1 MPTLS
6 ELVSWMSNPDVS
18 RILITILLGYLIL
31 LWVSLIIW
39 TTKDIISRTNNV
51 IYQLISIA
59 LVVMLNIFGLL
70 IYLGIRPSKTLI
82 EKFFE
87 DLEYEALA
95 QATKIKKDEKEKGKK
110 TRRKRKPRK
119 KKTRSRSKS
128 KSSKKSSKEQT
139 EKKKT
144 TGKKKSTGRKKRK
157 STKKKK

>member
-6 ELVSWMSNPDVS
+6 ELVSWVSNPDIS
-18 RILITILLGYLIL
+18 RIFITVLLGYLVL
-31 LWVSLIIW
+31 LWISLIIW

-59 LVVMLNIFGLL
+59 LVVVLNIFGLL

-95 QATKIKKDEKEKGKK
+95 QATKIDEKKDKKKK
-110 TRRKRKPRK
+110 TRRKSKPRK
-119 KKTRSRSKS
+119 KKTTTKSSGKSKS
-128 KSSKKSSKEQT
+128 KASKSKASKSKNS
-139 EKKKT
+139 
-144 TGKKKSTGRKKRK
+144 
-157 STKKKK
+157 KKKK

>member
-6 ELVSWMSNPDVS
+6 ELVSWVSNPDIS
-18 RILITILLGYLIL
+18 RIFITVLLGYLVL
-31 LWVSLIIW
+31 LWISLIIW

-59 LVVMLNIFGLL
+59 LVVVLNIFGLL

-95 QATKIKKDEKEKGKK
+95 QATKIDEKKDKKKK
-110 TRRKRKPRK
+110 TRRKSKPRK
-119 KKTRSRSKS
+119 KKTTTKSSGKSKSKASKS
-128 KSSKKSSKEQT
+128 KSE
-139 EKKKT
+139 
-144 TGKKKSTGRKKRK
+144 
-157 STKKKK
+157 

>member
-6 ELVSWMSNPDVS
+6 DLVSWVSHPDIS
-18 RILITILLGYLIL
+18 RIFITVLLGYLVL
-31 LWVSLIIW
+31 LWISLIIW

-59 LVVMLNIFGLL
+59 LVVVLNIFGLL

-95 QATKIKKDEKEKGKK
+95 QATKIDEKDKKKDKK
-110 TRRKRKPRK
+110 KKPRRKSKPRK
-119 KKTRSRSKS
+119 KKTTTKSSDKSKS
-128 KSSKKSSKEQT
+128 KSKASKSKSKNS
-139 EKKKT
+139 
-144 TGKKKSTGRKKRK
+144 
-157 STKKKK
+157 KKKK